1 MQDTSGLFG
10 VMDYVW
16 MILSDSLGQFE
27 KTADRLKMEISSWW
41 PQTVENWLE
50 NVRMRRGGGDVR
62 SELGKS
68 GDYAILGD
76 QRDNRGIMKAF
87 GGEEEKDNRTGNDK
101 SRRIKKGG
109 DEEKVEKRRRK
120 KKRGGEYITIE

>member
-27 KTADRLKMEISSWW
+27 KTADRLKMDIFSCW
-41 PQTVENWLE
+41 PQTVGNWLE
-50 NVRMRRGGGDVR
+50 NDRRRRGGGGEGEMR

-76 QRDNRGIMKAF
+76 
-87 GGEEEKDNRTGNDK
+87 
-101 SRRIKKGG
+101 
-109 DEEKVEKRRRK
+109 
-120 KKRGGEYITIE
+120 